1 MQTIL
6 SVQNLVFNFPTED
19 IFDDITFSIYE
30 KDRVA
35 FIGPNGCG
43 KTTLIKLM
51 LGKEV
56 PNKGN
61 LTLLRGLT
69 VGYLSQDVIQSE
81 ENTLY
86 EEALLVFE
94 DLIKL
99 EKDLQVL
106 EEKIAFDPSNQ
117 KLIDDYGK
125 KQHHFL
131 INNGY
136 DYQYLI
142 DMFLSKFGFKKED
155 YNRKIN
161 TFSGG
166 EKTKMSFAK
175 LLLSKPDLLILD
187 EPTNHLDLSTIE
199 WLEDYLK
206 GYEGTL
212 IFVSHDRYFINSLA
226 TKIYEIENHKISY
239 YKGNYDYYVN
249 EKRVRYE
256 TQLKAYNNQQ
266 KEIAKMKRFI
276 EFFMPKPRFV
286 SRAKDR
292 INKLNHMKIIDKP
305 QGEEKSLKITFKG
318 DSLLGKKMIGF
329 EHLDLGYNKDNIL
342 ISDVNALVLGKDRL
356 AIMGDNGTGK
366 TTILKCILET
376 LNPINGS
383 IVRYRPMNI
392 GYIDQHHF
400 DIKGNQTLVQN
411 YMEEFPMMGEKA
423 IYNHLGKFNF
433 SDDDFF
439 KTLDM
444 LSGGE
449 KMRLVLS
456 KIILKE
462 YDLLLLDEPTNHL
475 DIITKQALIRAL
487 DDYEGTIIFVSHD
500 RHFVDEIANKIL
512 YFSNGKSYYHDGN
525 YQDFKELEKQ
535 LFDLDDKK
543 ESVCKDEKK
552 NTKPKSSSLSIN
564 KLEEKI
570 KKIEL
575 QIEKLKKSQ
584 FDEEIYSNSLKMKEI
599 DENIIA
605 LEEELLQLSEEYLK
619 RA

>member
-19 IFDDITFSIYE
+19 IFSDISFSIYE

-35 FIGPNGCG
+35 FIGTNGCG
-43 KTTLIKLM
+43 KTTLIKLI

-61 LTLLRGLT
+61 LTLARGISI
-69 VGYLSQDVIQSE
+69 GYLSQDVIQSE

-86 EEALLVFE
+86 EEALLVFK
-94 DLIKL
+94 DLIEL
-99 EKDLQVL
+99 EKDLKEL
-106 EEKIAFDPSNQ
+106 EERIVKEPNNQ
-117 KLIDDYGK
+117 KLIDDYGR
-125 KQHHFL
+125 KQHNFL

-136 DYQYLI
+136 DYHYLI
-142 DMFLSKFGFKKED
+142 DMFLSKFGFKKEE

-175 LLLSKPDLLILD
+175 LLLQKPDLLILD

-206 GYEGTL
+206 SYEGTL

-292 INKLNHMKIIDKP
+292 INKLNHMKLIDKP
-305 QGEEKSLKITFKG
+305 QGEEKALKINFKG
-318 DSLLGKKMIGF
+318 ESLLGKKIIGF
-329 EHLDLGYNKDNIL
+329 EHLDLGYEKDHIL
-342 ISDVNALVLGKDRL
+342 IHDCNALVLGKDRL

-366 TTILKCILET
+366 TTILKCIMET
-376 LNPINGS
+376 LKPLSGE
-383 IVRYRPMNI
+383 IVRYRPTNI

-400 DIKGNQTLVQN
+400 DIKGNQSLVEN
-411 YMEEFPMMGEKA
+411 YMSEFPMMGEKA

-456 KIILKE
+456 KIILKD

-500 RHFVDEIANKIL
+500 RHFVDEIANKIV
-512 YFSNGKSYYHDGN
+512 YFHNGKSYYHDGN
-525 YQDFKELEKQ
+525 YQDFKELEKN
-535 LFDLDDKK
+535 LFDLEVEK
-543 ESVCKDEKK
+543 EIVKEEKVVK
-552 NTKPKSSSLSIN
+552 QKPKSNLSLG
-564 KLEEKI
+564 KLEDKISKVEEK
-570 KKIEL
+570 
-575 QIEKLKKSQ
+575 IEKLKKSQ
-584 FDEEIYSNSLKMKEI
+584 FEEEIYSDSKKMQEI
-599 DENIIA
+599 DEQINQ
-605 LEEELLQLSEEYLK
+605 LEEELTKLTEEYLE

>member
-19 IFDDITFSIYE
+19 IFNDISFTIYE

-43 KTTLIKLM
+43 KTTLIKLI
-51 LGKEV
+51 LGQEV
-56 PNKGN
+56 PSKGN
-61 LTLLRGLT
+61 LSLLRGIS
-69 VGYLSQDVIQSE
+69 VGYLSQNVIE
-81 ENTLY
+81 NENNTLY
-86 EEALLVFE
+86 QEALLVFK

-99 EKDLQVL
+99 ENDLKVL
-106 EEKIAFDPSNQ
+106 EEKISLDPNN
-117 KLIDDYGK
+117 KELINDYGK
-125 KQHHFL
+125 KQHHFM

-155 YNRKIN
+155 YDRKISS
-161 TFSGG
+161 FSGG

-175 LLLSKPDLLILD
+175 LLLSKPQLLILD
-187 EPTNHLDLSTIE
+187 EPTNHLDLNTIE

-305 QGEEKSLKITFKG
+305 QGEEKALKINFKG
-318 DSLLGKKMIGF
+318 ESLLGKKMIGF
-329 EHLDLGYNKDNIL
+329 ENLDLGYDSTL
-342 ISDVNALVLGKDRL
+342 ITGASALVLGKDRL
-356 AIMGDNGTGK
+356 AVMGDNGTGK
-366 TTILKCILET
+366 TTILKCILGT
-376 LNPINGS
+376 LKPIKGE
-383 IVRYRPMNI
+383 IVRYRNLNV

-400 DIKGNQTLVQN
+400 DIKGEQTIIEN
-411 YMEEFPMMGEKA
+411 YMSDFPMMGEKA
-423 IYNHLGKFNF
+423 IFNHLGKFNF

-500 RHFVDEIANKIL
+500 RHFVDEISNKIL
-512 YFSNGKSYYHDGN
+512 YFHNGKSYYHDGN
-525 YQDFKELEKQ
+525 YQDFKELEKE
-535 LFDLDDKK
+535 LFNM
-543 ESVCKDEKK
+543 DEGIV
-552 NTKPKSSSLSIN
+552 SSSNKEVKETRPKEKNISLN

-570 KKIEL
+570 SKIEAK
-575 QIEKLKKSQ
+575 IEKLKKSQ
-584 FDEEIYSNSLKMKEI
+584 FDEEIYTNSVKMKEI
-599 DENIIA
+599 DQEIST
-605 LEEELLQLSEEYLK
+605 LEEELIKLSEEYLE

>member
-19 IFDDITFSIYE
+19 IFNDITFSIYE

-43 KTTLIKLM
+43 KTTLIKLI

-86 EEALLVFE
+86 QEALLVFE

-106 EEKIAFDPSNQ
+106 EEKIALDPSNQ

-305 QGEEKSLKITFKG
+305 QGEEKTMKINFKG

-329 EHLDLGYNKDNIL
+329 EHVDLGYDKNKIL
-342 ISDVNALVLGKDRL
+342 INDVNALVLGKDRL

-376 LNPINGS
+376 LAPINGK
-383 IVRYRPMNI
+383 IIRYRAMNI

-400 DIKGNQTLVQN
+400 DIKGSQTLVEN
-411 YMEEFPMMGEKA
+411 YMEEFPMMGERA

-512 YFSNGKSYYHDGN
+512 YFSGGKSYYHDGN

-535 LFDLDDKK
+535 LFDLVDTK
-543 ESVCKDEKK
+543 ETIIKDEKK
-552 NTKPKSSSLSIN
+552 NTKIKTNSLSIN

-570 KKIEL
+570 KKIEI
-575 QIEKLKKSQ
+575 QIDKLKKSQ
-584 FDEEIYSNSLKMKEI
+584 FDEEIYSNSVKMKEI
-599 DENIIA
+599 DEQISS
-605 LEEELLQLSEEYLK
+605 LEEELIQLSEEYLE